1 MRILLMVVYYSPSTT
16 SVARMARELAL
27 EYVRQGHQVIVAT
40 PSDTVEG
47 TNSIAEEDGVTVV
60 RVKTG
65 NLKCTNKVVRLWRE
79 SRLSRTMWRSARKFF
94 LANPCNLIV
103 FVSPTIFFA
112 DLVRRLKSIWD
123 CPSYLIVRDIF
134 PKWAVDAGVLRE
146 GMLYQYLKR
155 KELEQYAAANIIGAE
170 APGDLSY
177 FYEESRG
184 NKCRVEVLYN
194 WLDTREKPT
203 CTSGWRQRLGLGGK
217 VVFFYGGNIG
227 VAQDMDNIVRLA
239 TGLRDR
245 EDIFFLLMGSGSE
258 VKRLNADI
266 KSQGLRNI
274 RIHPP
279 IPQKEYMQC
288 LSEFDVGLV
297 SLDRRLRSNNFTG
310 KLLGYVL
317 CGKPI
322 LASVSASHDLIDLL
336 HHADAGIAC
345 TNGEDDRLR
354 TSALLL
360 ASDPE
365 IRQRMG
371 RNARALGDTMFSVRV
386 IAKQLLSHFDSEI
399 DKVNSA
405 ARVPRRSK

>member
-1 MRILLMVVYYSPSTT
+1 
-16 SVARMARELAL
+16 
-27 EYVRQGHQVIVAT
+27 
-40 PSDTVEG
+40 
-47 TNSIAEEDGVTVV
+47 
-60 RVKTG
+60 
-65 NLKCTNKVVRLWRE
+65 
-79 SRLSRTMWRSARKFF
+79 
-94 LANPCNLIV
+94 
-103 FVSPTIFFA
+103 
-112 DLVRRLKSIWD
+112 
-123 CPSYLIVRDIF
+123 
-134 PKWAVDAGVLRE
+134 
-146 GMLYQYLKR
+146 
-155 KELEQYAAANIIGAE
+155 
-170 APGDLSY
+170 
-177 FYEESRG
+177 
-184 NKCRVEVLYN
+184 
-194 WLDTREKPT
+194 
-203 CTSGWRQRLGLGGK
+203 
-217 VVFFYGGNIG
+217 
-227 VAQDMDNIVRLA
+227 
-239 TGLRDR
+239 
-245 EDIFFLLMGSGSE
+245 
-258 VKRLNADI
+258 
-266 KSQGLRNI
+266 
-274 RIHPP
+274 
-279 IPQKEYMQC
+279 MQC